1 MRVLRALLVPLAV
14 FAADRLLKIFALHT
28 PHPQWGGLFQLHR
41 NTGIAFSIPLP
52 DMVMATGLVV
62 AFIIVCGAV
71 FREIKK
77 SPPHL
82 VPYFLI
88 LAGALS
94 NILDRLQYGAVIDYA
109 SVPSVGLF
117 FNLADA
123 MILAGILLLLFRRGG
138 TMR

>member
-14 FAADRLLKIFALHT
+14 FVADRLLKIFALHT

-52 DMVMATGLVV
+52 DMIMITGLAV

-71 FREIKK
+71 FREMKK
-77 SPPHL
+77 PSPSL

-94 NILDRLQYGAVIDYA
+94 NILDRLQYGAVIDYF
-109 SVPSVGLF
+109 SVPLVGLF
-117 FNLADA
+117 FNLADM
-123 MILAGILLLLFRRGG
+123 MILGGILLLLFRQSGKM
-138 TMR
+138 T